1 MPNDN
6 LARLATSDDRHPSTA
21 AEPLGRVVSV
31 GGSQVMVEFSTAVL
45 ADSETELTVGAFL
58 GIWNGRT
65 LVVGS
70 LCDISLHKLADGQ
83 QSEPATGRV
92 DLLGEL
98 ILDQP
103 GAGYFQRGVMTYP
116 RIGSPIMPVS
126 HDALCIIFDTAGP
139 NTINVGHLQQD
150 NSIGAYINVDDMV
163 RKHFAIFGSTGA
175 GKSSAVSVL
184 LREIMDGAA
193 RTCASS

>member
-1 MPNDN
+1 MGRRWWSNSRPRCCRP
-6 LARLATSDDRHPSTA
+6 ARTA
-21 AEPLGRVVSV
+21 EI
-31 GGSQVMVEFSTAVL
+31 
-45 ADSETELTVGAFL
+45 TVGASP

-83 QSEPATGRV
+83 QSGPATGRV

-98 ILDQP
+98 VLDQP

-116 RIGSPIMPVS
+116 KIGSPIVRSVTTGSASCSTPPGRTRSMS
-126 HDALCIIFDTAGP
+126 DTSSRTPRSAP
-139 NTINVGHLQQD
+139 TSTSTTWCA
-150 NSIGAYINVDDMV
+150 SIS
-163 RKHFAIFGSTGA
+163 RFRSTGA

-184 LREIMDGAA
+184 LREIMEA
-193 RTCASS
+193 RQNLRIL